1 MLNHNRNIFLEGW
14 QISDMHFQM
23 LPCREWKSKLEYEL
37 LGLWYP
43 SFYQQ
48 KVPGDLEGRQQCRG
62 AQADGAQL
70 GAQDGVRVKGTWSL
84 GEGSIHPHNLGST
97 LLDSSLWAIYE
108 AELPGVRYSIT
119 SILFE

>member
-37 LGLWYP
+37 LGLWDP

-48 KVPGDLEGRQQCRG
+48 KVPGDLGGRQQCRG
-62 AQADGAQL
+62 AQTDGAQ
-70 GAQDGVRVKGTWSL
+70 DRVPVKGTWSL
-84 GEGSIHPHNLGST
+84 GEGSIHPHNLGSA
-97 LLDSSLWAIYE
+97 LLDSTLWAIYE
-108 AELPGVRYSIT
+108 AELPGVRYGIT
-119 SILFE
+119 SILFK